1 MTAKELVHDSSVNFK
16 MLLVKPSMVY
26 MRETQISRL
35 LAVLGYQPHAFLWVL
50 THIVFRLLPVIHMG
64 CHPCLR

>member
-1 MTAKELVHDSSVNFK
+1 MTTKELVHDSSVNFK
-16 MLLVKPSMVY
+16 GWLVEPSTIY
-26 MRETQISRL
+26 IRETQISRL
-35 LAVLGYQPHAFLWVL
+35 LAVLGYQPHAFLWVF